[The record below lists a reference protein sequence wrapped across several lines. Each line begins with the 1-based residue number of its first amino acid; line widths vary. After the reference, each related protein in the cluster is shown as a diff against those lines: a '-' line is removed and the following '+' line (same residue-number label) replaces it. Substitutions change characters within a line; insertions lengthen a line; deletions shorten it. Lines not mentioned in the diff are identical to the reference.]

1 MSFSIKKIKLNHL
14 LKFFI
19 FSTFTLFLLFMA
31 KKYFDQA
38 VTFSFVDEYDN
49 FIAAYFM
56 MNGKKLFSEIFHNRQ
71 LGMVYLSYLIQFIT
85 HPQTLYQLVVIHRLF
100 IIVFSFLF
108 SLFLVWRFGLIAVG
122 FVLLYEPIKY
132 YFHGNLFLAESLI
145 IYPLLYLFLLVILI
159 KQEKI
164 MIIES
169 ILVGIFIWFV
179 FFMREPYVPLVFFL
193 FISYCLKFKKSK
205 YLIISLIVF
214 SILTFFTLLTVNF
227 KDYFYQL
234 FEVNNLRVFNNKEDG
249 LTLIGF
255 IKSFFYPVQIL
266 FGGYWNHF
274 RIIITTYSILLLFL
288 IVLVKVFFKKNWQ
301 ILFIFISLGLAA
313 LRTIE
318 PGKIFY
324 GTYRMTQWY
333 GLIIVSILILTK
345 FFYDNKKNK
354 IVLTS
359 ILVLVLVFFYSIFSK
374 EGFVWKKFDKQ
385 QMFNVNYNRYFV
397 NGEVIKLL
405 SDKDDSLFVDGYE
418 SLIFWQAGIPS
429 SYKYGLYYPVMK
441 GISRFD
447 QEKNKMLKTKMPT
460 FYFIDCIYRNIN
472 PIPKEISANFKQFIY
487 TVINE
492 ETCLYINKNKIKK
505 LSEEKIKSI
514 EKYNYRLE
522 EN

>member
-1 MSFSIKKIKLNHL
+1 MSFSIKKIKPNHL

-19 FSTFTLFLLFMA
+19 FSTLTLFLLFMV

-49 FIAAYFM
+49 FIAAHFM
-56 MNGKKLFSEIFHNRQ
+56 MKGKKLFSEIFHNRQ

-85 HPQTLYQLVVIHRLF
+85 HPQTLYQLVIIHRSF

-108 SLFLVWRFGLIAVG
+108 SLFLVWRFGLIAAG

-145 IYPLLYLFLLVILI
+145 IYPLVYLFFLILI
-159 KQEKI
+159 SKQKETSLLENFFI
-164 MIIES
+164 
-169 ILVGIFIWFV
+169 GICLWFV

-193 FISYCLKFKKSK
+193 FISYCLKFRKSK

-214 SILTFFTLLTVNF
+214 LILTFFTLLTINL

-234 FEVNNLRVFNNKEDG
+234 VEINSLRIFNKKEDG

-255 IKSFFYPVQIL
+255 IKSFFYPIQIL
-266 FGGYWNHF
+266 LGGYWNHF
-274 RIIITTYSILLLFL
+274 RIIIAILLTLLLFL
-288 IVLVKVFFKKNWQ
+288 IVSVKVFLKKNWQ

-324 GTYRMTQWY
+324 GAYRMTQWY
-333 GLIIVSILILTK
+333 GFIIASVLILTK
-345 FFYDNKKNK
+345 FLYDNKKNK
-354 IVLTS
+354 VALTS
-359 ILVLVLVFFYSIFSK
+359 IVILILVFFYSIFSK
-374 EGFVWKKFDKQ
+374 ESFVWKKIDKQ
-385 QMFNVNYNRYFV
+385 QIFNINYNRYFV
-397 NGEVIKLL
+397 NGEVVKLL
-405 SDKDDSLFVDGYE
+405 SDKDDNLFVDGYE

-441 GISRFD
+441 GILRFD

-472 PIPKEISANFKQFIY
+472 PIPEEISANYKQFIY

-505 LSEEKIKSI
+505 LSEEKIKLI